1 MHPSKVSETE
11 KSQLVNETHWQ
22 YYGTTGIGGNLSLT
36 WNVSA
41 LPTDSVTIELWG
53 YEETGE
59 ALCGLLLGQKLWAC
73 RGAREFQAGEM
84 LWMGQGSQVG
94 IGMRKVQKR
103 KRTWKGWGHEG
114 PSGTG
119 QGGRGAPQGGGAMDA
134 WSLDVRLVLETE
146 KACSAPYSLGLWMAD
161 VALGLS

>member
-59 ALCGLLLGQKLWAC
+59 ALCGLLLL
-73 RGAREFQAGEM
+73 
-84 LWMGQGSQVG
+84 LLSQYL
-94 IGMRKVQKR
+94 IF
-103 KRTWKGWGHEG
+103 
-114 PSGTG
+114 PF
-119 QGGRGAPQGGGAMDA
+119 
-134 WSLDVRLVLETE
+134 SL
-146 KACSAPYSLGLWMAD
+146 
-161 VALGLS
+161 